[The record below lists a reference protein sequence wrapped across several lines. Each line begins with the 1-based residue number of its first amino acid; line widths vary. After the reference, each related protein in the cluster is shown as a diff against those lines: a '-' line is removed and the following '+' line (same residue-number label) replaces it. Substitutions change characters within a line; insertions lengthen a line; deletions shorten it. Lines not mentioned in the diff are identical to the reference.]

1 MLIGS
6 VSGWRVIRHTIAV
19 SSLLGLTM
27 CSNLDNID
35 VSVGGKAEIPAATLL
50 DKLLGGLAFDGFNKV
65 DFTESFKNQGVSK
78 DDVDAVHLKSMTLV
92 LEAPAT
98 GNFDF
103 IQSVHFFVKAD
114 GLDQV
119 EIAGMDAIPK
129 GKRELDLVVH
139 GDVDLKAYVV
149 APSMQIVSKVEG
161 SLPDEMTT
169 VAAAV
174 VLDVDIHIPG
184 CN

>member
-1 MLIGS
+1 MLFGS

-19 SSLLGLTM
+19 GSLLGLTM

-35 VSVGGKAEIPAATLL
+35 VSVGGKTEIPAATLV

-65 DFTESFKNQGVSK
+65 DFTESFKNQNVSK

-92 LEAPAT
+92 VEAPAT

-103 IQSVHFFVKAD
+103 IQSVHFFAKAD
-114 GLDQV
+114 GLDKV
-119 EIAGMDAIPK
+119 EIASTDTVRK
-129 GKRELDLVVH
+129 GKRELDLVVN
-139 GDVDLKAYVV
+139 GAVDLKAYVV
-149 APSMQIVSKVEG
+149 APSMQIVSEVSG
-161 SLPDEMTT
+161 SLPNEKTT
-169 VAAAV
+169 VAAAA
-174 VLDVDIHIPG
+174 VLDVDVHIPG

>member
-1 MLIGS
+1 MLPGS
-6 VSGWRVIRHTIAV
+6 VSGSRVIRGTIAIV
-19 SSLLGLTM
+19 SLLGLTM

-50 DKLLGGLAFDGFNKV
+50 DKLLGSVAFGGFDKV

-78 DDVDAVHLKSMTLV
+78 GDVDAVHIKTMTLIV
-92 LEAPAT
+92 EAPST

-103 IQSVHFFVKAD
+103 IQSVHFFAKAD
-114 GLDQV
+114 GLDKV
-119 EIAGMDAIPK
+119 EIASMDSIPK
-129 GKRELDLVVH
+129 GKRELDLVINP
-139 GDVDLKAYVV
+139 DADLKAYVV
-149 APSMQIVSKVEG
+149 APSMQIVSEVQG
-161 SLPDEMTT
+161 ALPDEKTT

-184 CN
+184 C

>member
-19 SSLLGLTM
+19 GSLLGLTM

-92 LEAPAT
+92 VEAPAT

-103 IQSVHFFVKAD
+103 IQSVHFFAKAD
-114 GLDQV
+114 GLDKV
-119 EIAGMDAIPK
+119 EIATMDAIPK
-129 GKRELDLVVH
+129 GKRELDLVIN
-139 GDVDLKAYVV
+139 GGVDLKAYVV
-149 APSMQIVSKVEG
+149 APSMQIVSEVSG
-161 SLPDEMTT
+161 SLPDEKTT

>member
-6 VSGWRVIRHTIAV
+6 VSGWRVIRNTIAV
-19 SSLLGLTM
+19 GSLLALTM
-27 CSNLDNID
+27 CSNLNNID

-50 DKLLGGLAFDGFNKV
+50 DKLLGGLAIDGFNKV

-78 DDVDAVHLKSMTLV
+78 GDVDAVHLKSMTLV

-103 IQSVHFFVKAD
+103 IKSVHFFAKAD
-114 GLDQV
+114 GLDRV
-119 EIAGMDAIPK
+119 EIALMDKIPQ
-129 GKRELDLVVH
+129 GKRELDLAIN
-139 GDVDLKAYVV
+139 GAVDLKAYVV
-149 APSMQIVSKVEG
+149 APSMQIVSEVSG
-161 SLPDEMTT
+161 SLPNEKTT
-169 VAAAV
+169 VAAAA
-174 VLDVDIHIPG
+174 VLDVDVHIPG

>member
-1 MLIGS
+1 MIGGS
-6 VSGWRVIRHTIAV
+6 VSGWRVIRNTVAV
-19 SSLLGLTM
+19 VSMLGLTM
-27 CSNLDNID
+27 CQNINNID
-35 VSVGGKAEIPAATLL
+35 VSVGGKADVPAATLL
-50 DKLLGGLAFDGFNKV
+50 TKLLGAVNFGGFDKV
-65 DFTESFKNQGVSK
+65 DFTENFKNQGVTK
-78 DDVDAVHLKSMTLV
+78 DDVDAVHMKTMTLIV
-92 LEAPAT
+92 EAPAS